1 MLRKIIISIWLGLAT
16 YVGCKIS
23 SASSD
28 TALCIMIS
36 LAATASSFGALYINE
51 LVDVIKKK

>member
-1 MLRKIIISIWLGLAT
+1 MLRKIIISICLGLAT
-16 YVGCKIS
+16 YVGYKIS

-28 TALCIMIS
+28 TITAIVPALI
-36 LAATASSFGALYINE
+36 ATVSSTCALFIND